1 METKDLKQS
10 NMKGRF
16 NMFEEYSKLSIYD
29 YSKRSQASNNT
40 LEVLD
45 FVDYNKIYG
54 IPVIQHDKHLIAF

>member
-54 IPVIQHDKHLIAF
+54 ILVIQHDKHLIAF